1 MLLLD
6 QSSASKG
13 NVPNSEIILGGM
25 IICKKID
32 RYFKKRKII
41 FSFKII
47 KSGGIKET
55 QIKTCKFTGKLAFT
69 SSPGLKL

>member
-1 MLLLD
+1 MLLY

-25 IICKKID
+25 IIMIICKKKID
-32 RYFKKRKII
+32 RYFKKRKIF

-47 KSGGIKET
+47 KSDASK
-55 QIKTCKFTGKLAFT
+55 KPKLKLAN
-69 SSPGLKL
+69 LREN